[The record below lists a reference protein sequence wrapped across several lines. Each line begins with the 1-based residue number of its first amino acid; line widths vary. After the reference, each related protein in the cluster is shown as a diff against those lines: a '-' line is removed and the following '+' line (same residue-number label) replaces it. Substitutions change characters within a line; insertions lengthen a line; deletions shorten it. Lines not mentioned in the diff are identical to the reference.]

1 MLRNVFTK
9 SLRDQR
15 RSLIFWAVGT
25 MLYVALNVAI
35 FPSIRNSSSQLDTY
49 VKSLPSVLR
58 KLFIGSN
65 LDLASGTGFLN
76 ARLFSF
82 VSPLIFLMFAV
93 SVGARAIAGEEEG
106 GTLELLLSQPVARRR
121 VVGEKF
127 GALVVGMAVLFAA
140 HFTAMLVSDLALN
153 MGISVVKM
161 FEANISM
168 TLLALAV
175 GTLAFAVGAATGRR
189 AASIAA
195 GSVVGLLAYLINAL
209 APLVDVLKPACR
221 ASLFFYYGGVT
232 ALRQGIT
239 AVGAGVLLAVTAACL
254 AAAFL
259 LFERRDLRN

>member
-1 MLRNVFTK
+1 MLRNIFTK

-15 RSLIFWAVGT
+15 RSLIFWAIGT

-58 KLFIGSN
+58 KLFVGSN
-65 LDLASGTGFLN
+65 PDLASGTGFLN

-93 SVGARAIAGEEEG
+93 GVGARAIAGEEEG
-106 GTLELLLSQPVARRR
+106 GTLDLLLSQPVARRR

-127 GALVVGMAVLFAA
+127 SALTVGVVVLLAA
-140 HFTAMLVSDLALN
+140 HFTAMLISDLALN
-153 MGISVVKM
+153 MGISVLKM
-161 FEANISM
+161 LEANISM
-168 TLLALAV
+168 ALLALAV
-175 GTLAFAVGAATGRR
+175 GALTFAVSAATGRR
-189 AASIAA
+189 AVSIAA

-209 APLVDVLKPACR
+209 APLVDVLKPAR
-221 ASLFFYYGGVT
+221 RVSLFYYYGGVT

-239 AVGAGVLLAVTAACL
+239 AAGAGVLLAVTASCL